1 MNGGD
6 WHWLCFLNGG
16 TLITKSI
23 AASDTSTYDG
33 SHLTFNGT
41 IVKPTQDN
49 SNFITLQGGISE
61 GYSSTTLVGNG
72 GAIFDTDGRD
82 IGLGV
87 GLKAAG
93 TGGLTKLG
101 AGAVSIANAS
111 FETCDPPALVPDGTA
126 NASRT
131 APTGASWIFTGGA
144 GITTSNSAFM
154 VQKPGSD
161 GGCAAML
168 YGPSTLSQTVT
179 VAVAGLYDLRFM
191 LVKGN
196 SYTFNG
202 LAAKIDGTTLAYYGA
217 TYLTDNAFRTSE
229 TRNIYLSAGAHVI
242 QFATADAAP
251 TYATVIDLVSL
262 TPASGGSLPGGTAVN
277 LTASGASFAQ
287 NRSSQTIGALT
298 GVAGSSIANNGVLTI
313 VVENTNT
320 IFAGVMSGPGSLVK
334 MGTGTLTL
342 GGARAV

>member
-61 GYSSTTLVGNG
+61 GYSSSTLVGNG

-101 AGAVSIANAS
+101 AGTLTLTATNHTYTGATVIGGGCLAVSNDNAAAGAVSIANAS
-111 FETCDPPALVPDGTA
+111 FETCDTPALVPDGTA
-126 NASRT
+126 NAYRT
-131 APTGASWIFTGGA
+131 ASAGASWIFTGGA
-144 GITTSNSAFM
+144 GITTSNSTFM

-168 YGPSTLSQTVT
+168 YGPSTVSQTVT
-179 VAVAGLYDLRFM
+179 VSVAGLYDLRFM
-191 LVKGN
+191 LLKGN

-242 QFATADAAP
+242 QFPFQVRRVDTTVFSCRPLLCRPPKHPKCRDSP
-251 TYATVIDLVSL
+251 NYSNHPRHPLKIEFTYV
-262 TPASGGSLPGGTAVN
+262 
-277 LTASGASFAQ
+277 
-287 NRSSQTIGALT
+287 
-298 GVAGSSIANNGVLTI
+298 VL
-313 VVENTNT
+313 
-320 IFAGVMSGPGSLVK
+320 
-334 MGTGTLTL
+334 
-342 GGARAV
+342 